1 MKIYGE
7 IKTAKAGLSDVD
19 ANVPT
24 RTFRFAPL
32 YSGGPAQIDGWDGDV
47 YIDVASLKVDE
58 KPRALVEHNLSECV
72 GRLEN
77 IEKRVDENT
86 GRLAVYCD
94 AVIGGCAA
102 AQRIVDANAV
112 VDRWAPSIGA
122 YRIHESDVKRFDDC
136 SKIMINGAY
145 GDPYPGFVVY
155 NATLCEGSF
164 VWVPGDA
171 GARAFLAKIG
181 EKMDKEKKEA
191 ATFDEYLLRKGFKR
205 EDMADEELEKA
216 RRDFEEFAG
225 RTGFACGDDPD
236 KKATAEAAEIADEAV
251 KKAIENLPEEDVKS
265 LDEAVLKEVAEEIA
279 EEMESGDVLA
289 EAEKADEKATAKVR
303 RLVNQAKANLG
314 GGYKA
319 DKDEARRVA
328 AIKTLCA
335 EFGREGARVAAKAIE
350 KGWSVKRADAILRA
364 TMEKKSMDKNA
375 QVIASVGLGQQNAGL
390 DADGRP
396 LREKVLAVALAL
408 NCGMSQDRAKR
419 AFKVDD
425 RVINE
430 AVSGKNRGMSIRP
443 IIAECCNSYKPY
455 SYDMTTTPLAG
466 FNMMKQACASAA
478 TIRAL
483 GPRVAANLGFTTI
496 SAVDIFELVLQAFM
510 EPREDVAPPVYREI
524 TKEYVLRD
532 FNQARSFLATMT
544 GRLQQISTTG
554 QLQHVGFTTKEFTH
568 QTAPM
573 GAVFT
578 IPEQTFIDD
587 QLSAYA
593 DLLAQLNELPD
604 YSVEHDVAQAFW
616 GLINGDTTTQIKQDD
631 GSEQTVPFVSEA
643 NGNLITGADSA
654 LNVDGLTKAV
664 TALNSF
670 KNANGL
676 PLRADGSIL
685 LTGSAMHGMAQ
696 RLYVSE
702 YLYPFGEGG
711 VNNIFRN
718 VYKPKLWQWLDA
730 AHSADFK
737 ADGVTPSVTQ
747 TYKNSLWILLRDPQR
762 RPAVVVNKMAGFESP
777 QVKRFDTDPNVWGF
791 TYQLIYPYS
800 VDVQYL
806 DSMVVSYGA

>member
-1 MKIYGE
+1 MKIYSE
-7 IKTAKAGLSDVD
+7 IKQAKAGVFDVD
-19 ANVPT
+19 ANVPSK
-24 RTFRFAPL
+24 TFRFAPL

-47 YIDVASLKVDE
+47 YIDVATLKVDE
-58 KPRALVEHNLSECV
+58 RPRALLNHDMSQCV

-77 IEKRVDENT
+77 VEKRVDENT
-86 GRLAVYCD
+86 GRLSVHCD

-102 AQRIVDANAV
+102 AQKIVDANAS
-112 VDRWAPSIGA
+112 VDAWTPSIGA
-122 YRIHESDVKRFDDC
+122 YRIHDSDVVRYDDC
-136 SKIMINGAY
+136 SKVKINGAY
-145 GDPYPGFVVY
+145 GDPYPGCVVY

-164 VWVPGDA
+164 VWIPGDA

-181 EKMDKEKKEA
+181 DKMDKKREEEA
-191 ATFDEYLLRKGFKR
+191 KFDEYLLRKGFKR
-205 EDMADEELEKA
+205 EDMADDELEKA

-225 RTGFACGDDPD
+225 RTGFACGDDED
-236 KKATAEAAEIADEAV
+236 KKATAEASTEIAEDAV
-251 KKAIENLPEEDVKS
+251 KKAVEKLPEEDAKA
-265 LDEAVLKEVAEEIA
+265 LDEAVLQEVADEIVD
-279 EEMESGDVLA
+279 EMSEQDDVLA
-289 EAEKADEKATAKVR
+289 AAEEADEKAEKKIQSRVR
-303 RLVNQAKANLG
+303 RAKSGAQMSYG
-314 GGYKA
+314 RQSR
-319 DKDEARRVA
+319 DETRRVE

-335 EFGREGARVAAKAIE
+335 TYGRDGARTAAKAIE
-350 KGWSVKRADAILRA
+350 NGWSAKRTGAVLAA
-364 TMEKKSMDKNA
+364 MEAKKGMDRGS
-375 QVIASVGLGQQNAGL
+375 QPLCGIGLSGNGSGL
-390 DADGRP
+390 DRDGRP

-408 NCGMSQDRAKR
+408 NCGMSKDRAKK

-425 RVINE
+425 RVIDE
-430 AVSGKNRGMSIRP
+430 ACSGKNRGMSIRP

-466 FNMMKQACASAA
+466 FNLMKQACASAA

-483 GPRVAANLGFTTI
+483 GPQITANLGFTTI

-510 EPREDVAPPVYREI
+510 EPREDVAPPLYREI

-544 GRLQQISTTG
+544 GRLKEISTTG
-554 QLQHVGFTTKEFTH
+554 ELQHVGFTTKEFTH

-573 GAVFT
+573 GAIFT

-587 QLSAYA
+587 QLGAYA
-593 DLLAQLNELPD
+593 DLLAQLNELPE
-604 YSVEHDVAQAFW
+604 YSVEHDVAEAFW
-616 GLINGDTTTQIKQDD
+616 GLINGDTTTQID
-631 GSEQTVPFVSEA
+631 GQTVPFVSAA
-643 NGNLITGADSA
+643 NGNLISGDGTALDVTGITA
-654 LNVDGLTKAV
+654 AV

-685 LTGSAMHGMAQ
+685 LTGSATHAAAQ
-696 RLYVSE
+696 RLYTSE

-711 VNNIFRN
+711 VNNIYRN
-718 VYKPKLWQWLDA
+718 VYKPKLWQWIDA
-730 AHSADFK
+730 AHSPEFK
-737 ADGVTPSVTQ
+737 ADGTTPSVTQ

-777 QVKRFDTDPNVWGF
+777 QIKRFDTDPNVWGF

-800 VDVQYL
+800 VDVQYV
-806 DSMVVSYGA
+806 DSMIVSYGA

>member
-7 IKTAKAGLSDVD
+7 IKPIKGALHDVD
-19 ANVPT
+19 TNVPS

-32 YSGGPAQIDGWDGDV
+32 YSGGPAQIDGWEGDV
-47 YIDVASLKVDE
+47 YIDVATLKIDDA
-58 KPRALVEHNLSECV
+58 PRALVEHNLSECV

-77 IEKRVDENT
+77 IEKRIDENT
-86 GRLAVYCD
+86 GRLGVYCD

-102 AQRIVDANAV
+102 AQKIVDANAV

-122 YRIHESDVKRFDDC
+122 YRIHESDVKHYDDC
-136 SKIMINGAY
+136 SKVVINGAY
-145 GDPYPGFVVY
+145 GEPYPGYVVY

-181 EKMDKEKKEA
+181 SPMDKKREEEA
-191 ATFDEYLLRKGFKR
+191 RFDEYLLRKGFKR
-205 EDMADEELEKA
+205 EDMADDELEKA

-225 RTGFACGDDPD
+225 RTGFACGDDPE

-251 KKAIENLPEEDVKS
+251 KKALENIPEEDAKA

-279 EEMESGDVLA
+279 DEMESGDILA
-289 EAEKADEKATAKVR
+289 EAEKADEKATMKIKR
-303 RLVNQAKANLG
+303 IINSAKANIG
-314 GGYKA
+314 GAYA
-319 DKDEARRVA
+319 SNREEDRRVA

-335 EFGREGARVAAKAIE
+335 DFGRDGARVAAKAIE
-350 KGWSVKRADAILRA
+350 KGWSVKRTDAILRA
-364 TMEKKSMDKNA
+364 EAEKKQMNRSS
-375 QVIASVGLGQQNAGL
+375 QVIASVGLGQRADGL

-496 SAVDIFELVLQAFM
+496 SAIDIFELVLQAFM

-524 TKEYVLRD
+524 TKEYVMRD

-554 QLQHVGFTTKEFTH
+554 QLEHVGFTTKEFTH

-587 QLSAYA
+587 QLGAYA

-604 YSVEHDVAQAFW
+604 YSVEHDVAKAFW
-616 GLINGDTTTQIKQDD
+616 GLINGDTTTQID
-631 GSEQTVPFVSEA
+631 GQTVPFVSAA
-643 NGNLITGADSA
+643 NGNLISGAGSA
-654 LNVDGLTKAV
+654 LDENGVTAAV

-685 LTGSAMHGMAQ
+685 LTGSATHAAAQ
-696 RLYVSE
+696 RLYTSE
-702 YLYPFGEGG
+702 YLYPFGQGG
-711 VNNIFRN
+711 VNNIYRN

-730 AHSADFK
+730 AHSAEFK
-737 ADGVTPSVTQ
+737 ADGTTPSVTQ
-747 TYKNSLWILLRDPQR
+747 TYKDSLWILLRDPQR

-800 VDVQYL
+800 VDVQYV